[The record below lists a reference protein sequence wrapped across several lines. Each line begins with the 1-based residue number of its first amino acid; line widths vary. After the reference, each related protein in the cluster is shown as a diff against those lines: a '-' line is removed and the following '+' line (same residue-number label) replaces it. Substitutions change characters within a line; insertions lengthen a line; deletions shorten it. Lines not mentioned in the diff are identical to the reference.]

1 MNIPNKSDFMIKL
14 NSYPISTNQS
24 RADHPH
30 PQKYNMAHRQA
41 ILIGRLWQ
49 SSGAAHANG
58 YSHSLSIV
66 LIFQL
71 QCQIIKNLGADI

>member
-1 MNIPNKSDFMIKL
+1 MLHDKQLK
-14 NSYPISTNQS
+14 
-24 RADHPH
+24 AAHPH

-58 YSHSLSIV
+58 YGHSPSIV
-66 LIFQL
+66 LISQL
-71 QCQIIKNLGADI
+71 QCQIIKTLGADI